1 MIVYFIIIKNKLP
14 GRRAYTNRKQKCKR
28 LLQKYTRLLKWKVK
42 LIKTT
47 RLFNK
52 YRLVTLT
59 EVTKFVIYRGP
70 VGPKVNNQLNNQL
83 SFNMQG
89 N

>member
-1 MIVYFIIIKNKLP
+1 MFILLLSNKNYQEGELTQTENKKANDCY
-14 GRRAYTNRKQKCKR
+14 RNI
-28 LLQKYTRLLKWKVK
+28 LLLK

-47 RLFNK
+47 RLFNN
-52 YRLVTLT
+52 YRLVTST
-59 EVTKFVIYRGP
+59 EVTKLVIYRGP
-70 VGPKVNNQLNNQL
+70 VGPEVNNQLNNQP